1 MAHPGNLDEPP
12 KKIGKYS
19 VRKEI
24 GKGAMG
30 TVYQAHDCAMNRIV
44 ALKVI
49 RTSEDDDPEERE
61 FKCSRLM
68 KDARNAGILSH
79 LNIVRILD
87 LGYEGDT
94 PFIAMEFID
103 GRTLKAVL
111 SDERRLPF
119 ATAAGYARQI
129 AQALDYAHK
138 RGIIHRDIKPE
149 NIMLGEEETL
159 KVADF
164 GISKATKSG
173 MTEQTITESGL
184 VLGTP
189 HYMAPEQ
196 VQCLKLD
203 GRSDQFS
210 LAVLVYE
217 MLTGSRPFE
226 ADDIPAVLF
235 KIVYEDPKPPRDVNP
250 ELGPGVSEVTLKAL
264 SKLPADRYETCLAFA
279 NDLESAA
286 AADEAGLPFETTG
299 NELPTASFGAA
310 SRFFS
315 RTVTNQVLV
324 ACTRITSG
332 LWKVCDR
339 FAATRGLLSAWR
351 CMTRASQRAAI
362 AAGVTLV
369 VALASLLGIWATS
382 RRSPP
387 APAPAV
393 SDAPGAD
400 KPALPPRTPETAEPA
415 VIPAPP
421 ETRKRATAGRARAGE
436 PRTLRPKAAPA
447 PKKAA
452 AETPAATEDVR
463 PTVARPGRIRQ

>member
-1 MAHPGNLDEPP
+1 MTQPGNLDQPP
-12 KKIGKYS
+12 EKIGKYS

-24 GKGAMG
+24 GRGAMG
-30 TVYQAHDCAMNRIV
+30 TVYQAHDRAMNRIV

-49 RTSEDDDPEERE
+49 QTSEDDDPGERE

-87 LGYEGDT
+87 LGYEGGA

-103 GRTLKAVL
+103 GPTLKAAL
-111 SDERRLPF
+111 GDEKRLPF
-119 ATAAGYARQI
+119 ATVARYARQI

-217 MLTGSRPFE
+217 MLTGSRPFD
-226 ADDIPAVLF
+226 ADDVPAVLF
-235 KIVYEDPKPPRDVNP
+235 KIVYEDPKPPREVNP
-250 ELGPGVSEVTLKAL
+250 ELGPGVSDVTLKAL
-264 SKLPADRYETCLAFA
+264 SKLPGDRYETCLAFV

-286 AADEAGLPFETTG
+286 AADEAGLPFESTG
-299 NELPTASFGAA
+299 YELPTASFSAA
-310 SRFFS
+310 SRFLS
-315 RTVTNQVLV
+315 RTLTSHVLV
-324 ACTRITSG
+324 AYTRITGG
-332 LWKVCDR
+332 LWRVCDM
-339 FAATRGLLSAWR
+339 FAATRGIPSAWR
-351 CMTRASQRAAI
+351 SMTRASQRAAI

-369 VALASLLGIWATS
+369 VALASLLGIWAAS

-393 SDAPGAD
+393 SDAPRAD
-400 KPALPPRTPETAEPA
+400 KPALPPSTPYAAEPA

-421 ETRKRATAGRARAGE
+421 PKRGSGRRRAGRAPASLELSGQRRRPHRKRP
-436 PRTLRPKAAPA
+436 PRRPP
-447 PKKAA
+447 PPRR
-452 AETPAATEDVR
+452 TSSR
-463 PTVARPGRIRQ
+463 P